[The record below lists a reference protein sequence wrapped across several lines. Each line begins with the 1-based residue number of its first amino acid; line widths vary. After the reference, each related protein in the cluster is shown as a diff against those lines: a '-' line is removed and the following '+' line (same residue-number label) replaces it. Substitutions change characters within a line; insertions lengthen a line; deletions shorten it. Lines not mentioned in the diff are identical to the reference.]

1 MTITPEKVA
10 RVLAST
16 IPNDLQPEINCC
28 VLGAAAHGNLETYDT
43 ITYDALDKFFSLE
56 VIKFEP
62 DPISF
67 GKENQTKRNY
77 ETWINEAIGDGGT
90 HDFYETE
97 YGACSSLLI
106 PDISTMDEFNCGRLS
121 RLMRPKS
128 KQKIHTALLDEVV
141 TKPVDDLRMDI
152 QGAELMALEGARATL
167 NGVSTIQ
174 TEVSFVPQ
182 YIDQPLFSEIEL
194 FLRKNKFNLA
204 RLMEPHHHP
213 LTPFS
218 SENPSD
224 RAFIPVWTD
233 AIFIKHVF
241 SPHLLSKEKL
251 LKTAIIAGVRYQA
264 LDVMY
269 RCLKQ
274 VFDDEGIEGSADI
287 ALQRILN

>member
-1 MTITPEKVA
+1 MTITPEKIA
-10 RVLAST
+10 RVLSST
-16 IPNDLQPEINCC
+16 IPHDLQPEINCC
-28 VLGAAAHGNLETYDT
+28 VLGAAAHGDLESFDT

-67 GKENQTKRNY
+67 EKENLTKRNY

-90 HDFYETE
+90 HDFHATE
-97 YGACSSLLI
+97 YAACSSLLA
-106 PDISTMDEFNCGRLS
+106 PDITTMDEFNCGQLS
-121 RLMRPKS
+121 RLMQLKS
-128 KQKIHTALLDEVV
+128 KERIETALLDKVV
-141 TKPVDDLRMDI
+141 TKPIDDLRMDI
-152 QGAELMALEGARATL
+152 QGAELMALKGAEATL
-167 NGVSTIQ
+167 NRVLTIQ

-182 YIDQPLFSEIEL
+182 YINQPLFSEIEL

-218 SENPSD
+218 SEDPSD
-224 RAFIPVWTD
+224 RAFVPVWTD
-233 AIFIKHVF
+233 AIFVKSLF
-241 SPHLLSKEKL
+241 NPKL
-251 LKTAIIAGVRYQA
+251 LNKEELLKVAIISGVRYQI

-274 VFDDEGIEGSADI
+274 
-287 ALQRILN
+287 ALPHLPTSDNAISKILN